1 MQPPSENTENEVYK
15 KLTDENNYIKK
26 RLKNVYQDNDALLTK
41 NLLLEQLNADSKVK
55 EHMITRQLEE
65 TIDELNEKLEKKEHY
80 MQQKEKKWME
90 IEEIMIEYAQDDDEL
105 QEKFRELKVN
115 IRQNQQI
122 SNVVYENEVIKNE
135 CTKLQ
140 NEIKRLKR
148 LLMNPMERFDKHQ

>member
-1 MQPPSENTENEVYK
+1 M
-15 KLTDENNYIKK
+15 
-26 RLKNVYQDNDALLTK
+26 
-41 NLLLEQLNADSKVK
+41 NADSKVK

-65 TIDELNEKLEKKEHY
+65 TIDDLNERLEKKEHY

-122 SNVVYENEVIKNE
+122 SNVVYENEVIKAE

-140 NEIKRLKR
+140 NEIKRLKK